1 MRLELLAAHPV
12 WTWIHRFGG
21 PGLILL
27 GIIDSSVIPV
37 PGSVDVLVIVLS
49 AQHRGWWWYYAF
61 MAVVGAVIGG
71 YLTYRL
77 AEKGGEETLE
87 KKIGK
92 NEAEKVYRRF
102 EKRGFGTIAV
112 AAVLPPPFPLVP
124 VLMAAGVL
132 QYPRKHFMAALATG
146 RAVRFFGLAYL
157 AHIYGN
163 VIVHW
168 LSRYYKPALYGLLI
182 LAGLGAVTL
191 VVYLK
196 WYRPKKQREEKTLR
210 KAS

>member
-12 WTWIHRFGG
+12 WTWLHRFGG

-27 GIIDSSVIPV
+27 GIIDSSLIPV
-37 PGSVDVLVIVLS
+37 PASMDVLVIVLS
-49 AQHRGWWWYYAF
+49 AHHRGWWPYYAF
-61 MAVVGAVIGG
+61 MAVLGAAVGG
-71 YLTYRL
+71 YMTYRL

-92 NEAEKVYRRF
+92 NKAEKVYHRF
-102 EKRGFGTIAV
+102 QKHAFGTIAI

-124 VLMAAGVL
+124 FLMAAGAL
-132 QYPRKHFMAALATG
+132 QYPRKNFITALATG

-157 AHIYGN
+157 AHIYGMA
-163 VIVHW
+163 IARL
-168 LSRYYKPALYGLLI
+168 LSRYYKPARYGLLV
-182 LAGLGAVTL
+182 LAGLGALIL

-196 WYRPKKQREEKTLR
+196 WYRPKKQRDGNLGVG
-210 KAS
+210 